1 MNSSVSSLVPLLDRI
16 LQGQEEIQRSIESLS
31 ERVEQIGF
39 GVGKDFGQVTT
50 HLYQYNKIFIATF
63 CLHNYIAILMFCIF
77 SF

>member
-50 HLYQYNKIFIATF
+50 HLCQ
-63 CLHNYIAILMFCIF
+63 
-77 SF
+77 